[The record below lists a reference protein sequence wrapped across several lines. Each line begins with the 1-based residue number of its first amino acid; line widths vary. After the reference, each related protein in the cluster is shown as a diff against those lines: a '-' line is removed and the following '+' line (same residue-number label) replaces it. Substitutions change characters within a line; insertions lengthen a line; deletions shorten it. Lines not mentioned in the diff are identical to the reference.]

1 MLPSLGPCLP
11 RRRFCHHSLDTVI
24 MWTAWAIC
32 IICPP
37 DVVNSFFQNID
48 HRILCWPCCWAR
60 CWILQ
65 DMDHMEASFI
75 FNVKVGWF
83 DQLLQSKI
91 CVLTFTSL
99 GIVILTAHHD
109 LMVSMWFIQDLGN
122 LLRQTLP
129 YVLFV
134 EECLFYINQTWD
146 SSCHSPW
153 CIPVNKSSTLDR
165 LTINH
170 GTIPIPCSYMQQDS
184 TWTELASWLSLIPFW
199 LVPNYIFPRTS
210 HFFSLSSFSPFHF
223 SKSWLHTNLSQVWLD
238 VNRAERQALHS
249 MRHLLGHSSYAD
261 TS

>member
-134 EECLFYINQTWD
+134 EECLLYQSNMRFQLSFTMMYPCKQIINIGPTYYKSRD
-146 SSCHSPW
+146 HSNPLQLYAAGFNLNRT
-153 CIPVNKSSTLDR
+153 CKLAVTHSI
-165 LTINH
+165 LTC
-170 GTIPIPCSYMQQDS
+170 T
-184 TWTELASWLSLIPFW
+184 
-199 LVPNYIFPRTS
+199 
-210 HFFSLSSFSPFHF
+210 
-223 SKSWLHTNLSQVWLD
+223 
-238 VNRAERQALHS
+238 
-249 MRHLLGHSSYAD
+249 
-261 TS
+261 